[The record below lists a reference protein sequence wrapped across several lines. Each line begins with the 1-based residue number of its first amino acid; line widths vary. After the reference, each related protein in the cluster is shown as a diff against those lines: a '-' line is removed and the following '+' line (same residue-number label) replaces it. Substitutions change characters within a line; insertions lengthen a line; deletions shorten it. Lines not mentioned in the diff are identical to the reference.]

1 MENGTRRASR
11 IAPVSAPP
19 VVRSFVDHHENVPSL
34 VSSQRQT
41 LAKLSATRPKE
52 SRPAN
57 MNSSQFPPRNATRVR
72 AAPRTV

>member
-19 VVRSFVDHHENVPSL
+19 VVRSFVDHRENVPSL

-52 SRPAN
+52 SRPAT
-57 MNSSQFPPRNATRVR
+57 MDASQFPRETRQTARR
-72 AAPRTV
+72 ARTA

>member
-52 SRPAN
+52 SRPAT
-57 MNSSQFPPRNATRVR
+57 MNSSPIPPAKRDTARER
-72 AAPRTV
+72 ARTA

>member
-52 SRPAN
+52 SRPAT
-57 MNSSQFPPRNATRVR
+57 MNSSHFPPRNASARR
-72 AAPRTV
+72 ARTA